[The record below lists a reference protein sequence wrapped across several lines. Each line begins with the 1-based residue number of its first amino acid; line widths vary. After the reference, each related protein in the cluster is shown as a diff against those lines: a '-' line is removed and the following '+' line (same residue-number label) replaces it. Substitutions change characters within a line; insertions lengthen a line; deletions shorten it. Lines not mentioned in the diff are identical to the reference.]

1 MQLLNKT
8 IPVTMALLLALS
20 GLSRADEATDDF
32 FEFTERPLPAP
43 EFVSFMRGQDADTIV
58 FQSVEVD
65 AGFYRINEQQLE
77 RVELKDGQP
86 FPTAIKEL
94 PASLPNPGAVTLSGG
109 ELYVAGGSV
118 LLKLAPDE
126 PETGWVEC
134 AAPPESLGANPVMAV
149 QGGTLYITGA
159 GEAGARSFAYN
170 PISGVWKTLSAADED
185 MRGFVGT
192 ACGNDHLVYFNAA
205 VEDDRILAYHR
216 ITDEWFEIG
225 SLPKPVKALAAV
237 SDGNLFVVYSSAA
250 IIEGLAVL
258 QPTAYHYLNHF
269 VVVALLLAIIG
280 IGVMMSRR
288 EKSAGDY
295 FRAGNRIP
303 WWAAGL
309 SMFAALASAISLMSM
324 PGKGYSTDWI
334 YFSISI
340 FTVLIQLPILLIYY
354 VPLARR
360 LKVSTANEYLERRF
374 GLPARMLGF
383 VFFSLNQVLIRVGAI
398 LLLPSLALNSI
409 FGLPLT
415 TCILIMGG
423 VTIIF
428 VTLGGLEAVVWA
440 DVLQAVVMVI
450 AILTCTIWALSSL
463 DLVPSQAMEILHHQD
478 KLKLFDFRMD
488 MSSPVVV
495 VLAANILAFALG
507 MIGDQN
513 FIQRVQCTSSEN
525 ESRKAMITQLAVAV
539 PLNLILFVLGTL
551 LFLYYKT
558 QPEVLN
564 PALKPEGVFPFFAAQ
579 NLPVGL
585 PGVVVA
591 ALLAATISTVAAALN
606 SVANLGVEDV
616 YRRFNKNASDHHSL
630 ILGRVLT
637 VTFGIIGTGFAL
649 WIASTN
655 RLDSVW
661 DLSFIL
667 MGYVLAP
674 LTGIYVLGIFTKR
687 ANASG
692 AWVGALAGVL
702 ACFLAKKYLHL
713 NSLAYLPFV
722 MFTCIVVGYL
732 ASLVLPS
739 RKVDLAG
746 LTAYTLLDKDENE

>member
-1 MQLLNKT
+1 MLSKMFRRGLLFAVV
-8 IPVTMALLLALS
+8 PMCVLAGAAS
-20 GLSRADEATDDF
+20 GAETAGDF
-32 FEFTERPLPAP
+32 FRFSAEPPALA
-43 EFVSFMRGQDADTIV
+43 EYESAIQSKGVVEAADRSFVAGGTYGPKLFSRDAADP
-58 FQSVEVD
+58 D
-65 AGFYRINEQQLE
+65 AAWAPCSE
-77 RVELKDGQP
+77 P
-86 FPTAIKEL
+86 
-94 PASLPNPGAVTLSGG
+94 PASLG
-109 ELYVAGGSV
+109 ES
-118 LLKLAPDE
+118 
-126 PETGWVEC
+126 
-134 AAPPESLGANPVMAV
+134 PVIAV
-149 QGGTLYITGA
+149 QGGKLYVTGA
-159 GEAGARSFAYN
+159 GTDGTLSFEYN
-170 PISGVWKTLSAADED
+170 PLNNRWKTIMPADQD
-185 MRGFVGT
+185 MRGYVGT
-192 ACGNDHLVYFNAA
+192 SCGNDHILYFNGNKA
-205 VEDDRILAYHR
+205 DDRIIAYHR

-225 SLPKPVKALAAV
+225 LLPRAIQATGAV
-237 SDGNLFVVYSSAA
+237 SEGDAFIVFSPSTA
-250 IIEGLAVL
+250 IAGKAVL
-258 QPTAYHYLNHF
+258 QPTAYHWVNHL
-269 VVVALLLAIIG
+269 VVAALLLAIIG
-280 IGVMMSRR
+280 IGAVMSRR

-324 PGKGYSTDWI
+324 PGKGYSTNWI

-383 VFFSLNQVLIRVGAI
+383 TFFTLNQVLIRVGAI
-398 LLLPSLALNSI
+398 LLLPSMALNSI
-409 FGLPLT
+409 FGLPLS

-423 VTIIF
+423 VTILF
-428 VTLGGLEAVVWA
+428 VTMGGLEAVVWA
-440 DVLQAVVMVI
+440 DVLQAVVMVS
-450 AILTCTIWALSSL
+450 AIVICMLWALFSL
-463 DLVPSQAMEILHHQD
+463 HLVPSEAMEILHHQD

-488 MSSPVVV
+488 FSSPVAV

-513 FIQRVQCTSSEN
+513 FIQRVQCTHNEN
-525 ESRKAMITQLAVAV
+525 DSRKAMITQLAIAV

-558 QPEVLN
+558 RPEVLN
-564 PALKPEGVFPFFAAQ
+564 PALKPEGVFPLFAAQ

-591 ALLAATISTVAAALN
+591 ALLAATMSTVAGALN

-616 YRRFNKNASDHHSL
+616 YRRFNPNASDHKCL
-630 ILGRVLT
+630 ILGRILT
-637 VTFGIIGTGFAL
+637 VGFGLIGTGFAL
-649 WIASTN
+649 WIGSTN

-674 LTGIYVLGIFTKR
+674 LTGIYVLGVFTKR
-687 ANASG
+687 ANSMG
-692 AWVGALAGVL
+692 AWVGAFAGVVS
-702 ACFLAKKYLHL
+702 CFLAKKYLHL

-722 MFTCIVVGYL
+722 MFTCIIVGYL
-732 ASLVLPS
+732 ASLVLPG
-739 RKVDLAG
+739 RKVDLTG
-746 LTAYTLLDKDENE
+746 LTAFTLLEKDNDG